1 MFKSANVSMMS
12 RLTHQLFVGPALLA
26 AVFMTY
32 QTNVHAQAAPATP
45 AAKAKPAY
53 FNIGRNATP
62 AEVAAWDIDVRP
74 DFKGLPAGSGSVA
87 KGQDLWEK
95 QCASCHGT
103 FGESNEVFTPIA
115 GGTSKEDMKTGRV
128 ASLKSDKQPQR
139 TTLMKVA
146 TVSTLWDYIYRAM
159 PWNAPRTLS
168 VDETYALVAFILNLG
183 EVVPDDFVLSN
194 KNIAEVQA
202 KMPNRNGMTQKH
214 GLWTV
219 KGAPDVK
226 NVACMSNCAQHVAI
240 GSVLPDYARN
250 AHNNLAEQNRE
261 YGPYRGVDTT
271 KPPLAALPAGGMMMV
286 STTSTAAK
294 TVGPADLF
302 KKENCSACH
311 APAARLFGPSI
322 ADVANKYKGVA
333 NAQAMLEKKVKAGGA
348 GVWGAIPMPA
358 QNQLSDAN
366 NKILVEWMLN
376 GGK

>member
-1 MFKSANVSMMS
+1 MFKSANAITMS
-12 RLTHQLFVGPALLA
+12 RSILSTLLFVAL
-26 AVFMTY
+26 AVSANTSAI
-32 QTNVHAQAAPATP
+32 AQSAP
-45 AAKAKPAY
+45 AAKSKPAY
-53 FNIGRNATP
+53 LNIGRNATP

-115 GGTSKEDMKTGRV
+115 GGTTKDDIKTGKV
-128 ASLKSDKQPQR
+128 ASLMSDKQPQR

-146 TVSTLWDYIYRAM
+146 TISTLWDYIYRAM
-159 PWNAPRTLS
+159 PWNAPRSLS
-168 VDETYALVAFILNLG
+168 ADDTYALVAFILNLG

-194 KNIAEVQA
+194 KNIAATQA
-202 KMPNRNGMTQKH
+202 LMPNRNGMTQKH

-219 KGAPDVK
+219 KAVGDVK
-226 NVACMSNCAQHVAI
+226 NTACMSNCAQHVAI

-271 KPPLAALPAGGMMMV
+271 KPPLATLPAGGMMMV
-286 STTSTAAK
+286 STASTAPKVA
-294 TVGPADLF
+294 GPADLF

-311 APAARLFGPSI
+311 APAAKLVGPSI

-333 NAQAMLEKKVKAGGA
+333 TAQAMLEKKVKAGGA

-358 QNQLSDAN
+358 QGQLSDAD
-366 NKILVEWMLN
+366 NKVLVQWMLN

>member
-1 MFKSANVSMMS
+1 MFKLVNHAVLSKFILVALLPPAFVFTSQANVS
-12 RLTHQLFVGPALLA
+12 A
-26 AVFMTY
+26 
-32 QTNVHAQAAPATP
+32 QTIP
-45 AAKAKPAY
+45 AAASTPSKTKAY
-53 FNIGRNATP
+53 LNIGRNATP

-74 DFKGLPAGSGSVA
+74 DFKGLPPGSGSVA
-87 KGQDLWEK
+87 KGQVLWEK

-115 GGTSKEDMKTGRV
+115 GGTTKDDVKTGKV
-128 ASLKSDKQPQR
+128 ASLQSDKQPQR

-146 TVSTLWDYIYRAM
+146 TISTLWDYTYRAM
-159 PWNAPRTLS
+159 PWNAPRSLS
-168 VDETYALVAFILNLG
+168 ADDTYSLVAFILNLG

-194 KNIAEVQA
+194 KNIAATQEM
-202 KMPNRNGMTQKH
+202 MPNRNGMTQKH

-219 KGAPDVK
+219 KGVADIK
-226 NVACMSNCAQHVAI
+226 NTACMSNCAQYIAI

-261 YGPYRGVDTT
+261 YGPYRGADTT
-271 KPPLAALPAGGMMMV
+271 KPPLAALPVGGMMIV
-286 STTSTAAK
+286 SSASTAPKMA
-294 TVGPADLF
+294 GPAELF

-311 APAARLFGPSI
+311 APAAKLVGPSI

-333 NAQAMLEKKVKAGGA
+333 NVQAMLEKKVKAGGG

-358 QNQLSDAN
+358 QGQLSDAN
-366 NKILVEWMLN
+366 NKALVLWMLN